1 MDVKE
6 HTDPG
11 RNSVLRGFQRAF
23 FVTLNTHR
31 NRALFGSVVG
41 GKMTLNAHGKIAHE
55 QWVESAGSHESLQL
69 GDFIVMPNHVHGI
82 IRLKDNA
89 PLPKADV
96 YPVTRVRLEDRE
108 VARFV
113 DKVIADYKKKVSSSI
128 NALDGTRSKPV
139 WHRDYW
145 DVSVRDRR
153 TLTCICHYI
162 RFNPQN
168 YDVVMQGKD
177 LRSLGNPDLLKQ
189 PKVGFLASKGTDRP
203 HGLLY
208 LRQDEV
214 ILSAFASPMERQVFA
229 AALKNKRPMVW
240 VKPLSAERGTNS
252 SAIQHAISAG
262 RLLIVSPFHDVPE
275 RSYMRRAAWC
285 NHYVL
290 SQCNRLVVGNLKPD
304 GLLACV
310 LSEAHPDLQ
319 INCMDEGE

>member
-1 MDVKE
+1 MDVKG
-6 HTDPG
+6 HTELSLFSG
-11 RNSVLRGFQRAF
+11 LRGFQRAF

-31 NRALFGSVVG
+31 NCALFGSVVD

-55 QWVESAGSHESLQL
+55 QWIKSAGEHASLQL

-89 PLPKADV
+89 PLPKTDAR
-96 YPVTRVRLEDRE
+96 PVSRVRSEDRE

-113 DKVIADYKKKVSSSI
+113 EKVVADYKKKVSRGV
-128 NALDGTRSKPV
+128 NALNGTRSKPV

-145 DVSVRDRR
+145 DVSIHDQR

-168 YDVVMQGKD
+168 YDVVIQGKNV
-177 LRSLGNPDLLKQ
+177 RCLGNVDLLRQ

-208 LRQDEV
+208 LRQEEV
-214 ILSAFASPMERQVFA
+214 ILSAFASPMERQVFS

-240 VKPLSAERGTNS
+240 VKPLSAERGIHS
-252 SAIQHAISAG
+252 SAIQHAISEG
-262 RLLIVSPFHDVPE
+262 RLLVVSPFHCVPE

-285 NHYVL
+285 NQYVL

>member
-1 MDVKE
+1 MDVKG
-6 HTDPG
+6 HTNTG
-11 RNSVLRGFQRAF
+11 RFSVMRGFQRAF

-31 NRALFGSVVG
+31 NHALFGAVVDG
-41 GKMTLNAHGKIAHE
+41 RMTLNAHGRIAHQ
-55 QWVESAGSHESLQL
+55 QWIESAGAHESVQL

-82 IRLKDNA
+82 IRLKENA
-89 PLPKADV
+89 PLPKEDI
-96 YPVTRVRLEDRE
+96 YPVTRVRSEDQE
-108 VARFV
+108 AARFV
-113 DKVIADYKKKVSSSI
+113 GKVIADYKKKVNRNI
-128 NALDGTRSKPV
+128 NVLNGTRGKPV

-145 DVSVRDRR
+145 DVAIRDQR

-168 YDVVMQGKD
+168 YDVVMQAKD
-177 LRSLGNPDLLKQ
+177 LRCLGNTDLLAQ
-189 PKVGFLASKGTDRP
+189 PKVGFFASKGEDRP

-208 LRQDEV
+208 LRPEEV
-214 ILSAFASPMERQVFA
+214 LLSAFASPMERQVFA

-252 SAIQHAISAG
+252 SAIQHAIAEG
-262 RLLIVSPFHDVPE
+262 RLLVISPFHAVAE

-285 NHYVL
+285 NQYVL